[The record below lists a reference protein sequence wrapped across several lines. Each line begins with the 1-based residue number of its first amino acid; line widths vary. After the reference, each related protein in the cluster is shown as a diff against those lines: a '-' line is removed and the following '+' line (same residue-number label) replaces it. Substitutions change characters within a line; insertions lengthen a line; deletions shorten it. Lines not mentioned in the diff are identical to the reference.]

1 MSKRQAYFKTLV
13 NRALKDPRYAA
24 LLMKTMEQ
32 YDLLKDEQVPTCMR
46 IEFVR
51 ARHEDDDQDPGN
63 A

>member
-32 YDLLKDEQVPTCMR
+32 YDLVKDEQVPTCLR
-46 IEFVR
+46 VEFVR
-51 ARHEDDDQDPGN
+51 ARHEDDD
-63 A
+63 